1 MTKRVQEKARHI
13 EMPRTGEPAAG
24 AGGDPGEGDS
34 VAAAPVAAEPGGR
47 PLPPELAPRGRAFTG
62 VGEMMSSLGRSSP
75 LGQELEAAKAKLRQ
89 FEGAALVRRVDPR
102 RVVRSRWANRDEAEF
117 ATEDFAAFKAEIES
131 AGGNVQAIGVRPARG
146 VFDGQTPPREGVAG
160 QAAGA
165 RAADTY
171 EIVFGHRRHRAC
183 LELGLPVR
191 VVVEDIDDRELF
203 QVMDRENRQ
212 RKNLSAWEQG
222 SMYRKALDEGLFPSL
237 RRLAEVLGVNLSAAS
252 QSVSIARLP
261 PDVVQ
266 AFRTPL
272 DIQFR
277 WASALAEA
285 MRKDPEGVLERARA
299 MTATPPAERNARAV
313 LAALLATGPA
323 SAAGAGPVVIEN
335 DGRVVALLR
344 PKRNGGLD
352 IDIRQPVDT
361 LKAAAMV
368 RKLLGL

>member
-13 EMPRTGEPAAG
+13 EMPRAGEQAAG
-24 AGGDPGEGDS
+24 AGHSSAKCEPVATPPLASDPGS
-34 VAAAPVAAEPGGR
+34 R
-47 PLPPELAPRGRAFTG
+47 PLPPELAPHGRTFTG
-62 VGEMMSSLGRSSP
+62 VGEMMSSLGRASP

-89 FEGAALVRRVDPR
+89 FEDAALVRRVDPR
-102 RVVRSRWANRDEAEF
+102 QVVRSRWANRDEAEF
-117 ATEDFAAFKAEIES
+117 TTEDFAAFKAEIES

-146 VFDGQTPPREGVAG
+146 VFNGQTPPQDSTAKQVFGG
-160 QAAGA
+160 HAAE
-165 RAADTY
+165 TY

-183 LELGLPVR
+183 LELGLPVC
-191 VVVEDIDDRELF
+191 VVVQDIDDRELF

-252 QSVSIARLP
+252 QSVTLARLP
-261 PDVVQ
+261 PEMVK

-277 WASALAEA
+277 WASPLAEA
-285 MRKDPEGVLERARA
+285 VRKDPEGVLERARA
-299 MTATPPAERNARAV
+299 LTAVPVAERKAKAV

-323 SAAGAGPVVIEN
+323 LAAGAGPVVIEK
-335 DGRVVALLR
+335 DGRVVALLK
-344 PKRNGGLD
+344 PKRNGGLN
-352 IDIRQPVDT
+352 IDIQQPVDPV
-361 LKAAAMV
+361 KATGII